1 MTDKD
6 KEVILALANFNMD
19 VAKTS
24 RGTYTHYNT
33 IRYHIKKIKEETGLN
48 PMNFYDLHKLV
59 KQISRR
65 KKKLMTISE

>member
-24 RGTYTHYNT
+24 RAIYAHYNT
-33 IRYHIKKIKEETGLN
+33 IRYHVRRIKEETGLN

-59 KQISRR
+59 GIARSS
-65 KKKLMTISE
+65 L

>member
-24 RGTYTHYNT
+24 RGIYAHYNT
-33 IRYHIKKIKEETGLN
+33 IRYHVRRIKEETGLN

-59 KQISRR
+59 EIVSIPTR
-65 KKKLMTISE
+65 KLVVIE

>member
-59 KQISRR
+59 KKISRR
-65 KKKLMTISE
+65 NTKLMTISE